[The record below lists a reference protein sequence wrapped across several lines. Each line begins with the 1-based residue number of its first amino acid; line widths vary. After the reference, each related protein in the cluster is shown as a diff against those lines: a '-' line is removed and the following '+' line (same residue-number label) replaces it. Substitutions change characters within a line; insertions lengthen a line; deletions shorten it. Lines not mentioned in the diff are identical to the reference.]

1 MSSANALYAKW
12 RTMYDSAQC
21 DMAEFE
27 AVTNELRTG
36 LKSIEWDLEDLD
48 ETITIVEQSPDRFK
62 ISMDQIRQRKQFI
75 TDTRDRVKV
84 Q

>member
-1 MSSANALYAKW
+1 
-12 RTMYDSAQC
+12 
-21 DMAEFE
+21 MAEFE